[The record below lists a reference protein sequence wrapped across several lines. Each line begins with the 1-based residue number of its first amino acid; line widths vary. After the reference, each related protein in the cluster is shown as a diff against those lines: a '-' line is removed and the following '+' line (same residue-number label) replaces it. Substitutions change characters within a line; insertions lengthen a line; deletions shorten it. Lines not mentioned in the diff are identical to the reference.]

1 MRLKTAL
8 LLATPLLGIM
18 ICVSLFLGLMA
29 TSLGAAFPPLM
40 AIGGPLVC
48 GSGEFGI
55 DSQSYSLPNGQSG
68 IRRSP
73 YCIDD
78 QTGEKRS
85 VTLPLVVVDTLV
97 YGALGFVLLM
107 VPLIILLVI
116 LMRTTTTSK
125 AGA

>member
-48 GSGEFGI
+48 GGGEFGI

-78 QTGEKRS
+78 PMGEKRS
-85 VTLPLVVVDTLV
+85 VTAPLVVVDTLI
-97 YGALGFVLLM
+97 YGALVFVLLM
-107 VPLIILLVI
+107 IPLIILLVI
-116 LMRTTTTSK
+116 LMRTATSSK

>member
-48 GSGEFGI
+48 GSGEFGL
-55 DSQSYSLPNGQSG
+55 DSQSYSLPNGERG
-68 IRRSP
+68 ITRSP

-97 YGALGFVLLM
+97 YGALIFVLLM
-107 VPLIILLVI
+107 IPLIILLVF
-116 LMRTTTTSK
+116 LRRTSTT
-125 AGA
+125 ANGGV